1 MTHAKTGQKDED
13 LELFPGRANEGG
25 AWTGSHDEGELAVD
39 VYDRPNEIVLRSAI
53 AGVRPEDLDVFVHND
68 MLTVRGTRSYERTE
82 DDGRVLVREC
92 HWGGFSR
99 SIILPS
105 EVDAE
110 HISATLKNGVLTVR
124 MPKVER
130 SKRIAVRKV

>member
-1 MTHAKTGQKDED
+1 MSHTKTRQNEED
-13 LELFPGRANEGG
+13 LELFPGKPPETAD
-25 AWTGSHDEGELAVD
+25 WTAHDEGELAVD

-53 AGVRPEDLDVFVHND
+53 AGVKPEDLDVFVHND
-68 MLTVRGTRSYERTE
+68 MLTVRGTRSYEHE
-82 DDGRVLVREC
+82 EHDGNVLVREC

-105 EVDAE
+105 EVDADN
-110 HISATLKNGVLTVR
+110 IAATLKNGVLTVR

-130 SKRIAVRKV
+130 SRRIAVRKV

>member
-1 MTHAKTGQKDED
+1 MAHEKKRDNDEE
-13 LELFPGRANEGG
+13 LELFPGRAGD
-25 AWTGSHDEGELAVD
+25 ADDWTRTSDEGELAVD
-39 VYDRPNEIVLRSAI
+39 VFDRPDEIVLRSAI
-53 AGVRPEDLDVFVHND
+53 AGVKPDDLDVFVHND

-110 HISATLKNGVLTVR
+110 NISATLKNGVLTVR

-130 SKRIAVRKV
+130 SRRIAVKKV